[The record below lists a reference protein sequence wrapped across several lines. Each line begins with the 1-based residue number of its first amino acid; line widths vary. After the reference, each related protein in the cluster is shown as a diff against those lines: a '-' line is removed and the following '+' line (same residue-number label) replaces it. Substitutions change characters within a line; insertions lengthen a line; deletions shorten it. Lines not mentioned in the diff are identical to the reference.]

1 MWETVQ
7 QQGIPGTLADLKLHP
22 DQQQPLG
29 GTHDPQRQLS
39 TQQQQQQQQQG
50 AVSLTAESLQ
60 QLLKVCR
67 ILQGYKVPTDVT
79 TSALQLLQHP
89 PSLLWDVCNQLA
101 QQNLAELT
109 ARIDV
114 AEREMLAPLHWPGS
128 TGSSSSSITGQLQA
142 GLLQHK
148 PDQQQLVMYTDTG
161 SKYKLPWSSG
171 LSLPSAAALQ
181 EMGISPP
188 PEVRIKLR
196 LKDHIQLHVSTQ
208 QTLQRAQAAQRDLE
222 LQLASTPLLQ
232 AAVGEAGG
240 GMSWG
245 SEAARLF
252 LQLSKVRA
260 QLQLMRQYEQRFTHE
275 LLQLK
280 DIKAVTEDK
289 SEDVQQQ
296 VRGCR
301 GAG

>member
-7 QQGIPGTLADLKLHP
+7 QQGIPGTLSDFHKQP
-22 DQQQPLG
+22 DQQQ
-29 GTHDPQRQLS
+29 QL
-39 TQQQQQQQQQG
+39 QQQQG
-50 AVSLTAESLQ
+50 AVSSTAESLQ

-79 TSALQLLQHP
+79 ASALQLLQHP
-89 PSLLWDVCNQLA
+89 PSLLWDICNQLA
-101 QQNLAELT
+101 QQNLTELT

-128 TGSSSSSITGQLQA
+128 TGSSSIAGQLH
-142 GLLQHK
+142 GGFLQHK
-148 PDQQQLVMYTDTG
+148 PDQQQMVMYIDTG
-161 SKYKLPWSSG
+161 SKYKLPWASG

-208 QTLQRAQAAQRDLE
+208 QTLQRAQAAQRELE
-222 LQLASTPLLQ
+222 VQLASTPLLT
-232 AAVGEAGG
+232 AACGDGAAGG
-240 GMSWG
+240 SMSWG
-245 SEAARLF
+245 SEAAQLF
-252 LQLSKVRA
+252 MQLSKVRA

-296 VRGCR
+296 VRAYRVEGGRFPRHPLCSH
-301 GAG
+301 